1 MVVFIQQTEGGMRL
15 AQLYFR
21 CNVSGVIAAP
31 RHKTKFCDPVSETL
45 GIQFRIQQRKQQRQK
60 SVIEFKHL

>member
-1 MVVFIQQTEGGMRL
+1 MMIFVQQTEGRMCF
-15 AQLYFR
+15 AQLYFGR
-21 CNVSGVIAAP
+21 NVSGVIAAP
-31 RHKTKFCDPVSETL
+31 RHKTKFCDPVPEAL